1 MSSSGPFSVRTPAE
15 LAFSYYDPANIGVAL
30 EVMASPTFW
39 FSLLVC
45 NLITFG
51 ARYAERTYLWAFKPQ
66 DTNILSEKERKD
78 GLMQDLSA
86 PTRARLAGL
95 GAVRADLSKSAASM
109 ERGGEDALRE
119 QYASGSLASGG
130 DLEMRGSVV
139 GDLMVSKPEWQRT
152 STKIRFA
159 NHARSASGTTYT
171 LK

>member
-1 MSSSGPFSVRTPAE
+1 
-15 LAFSYYDPANIGVAL
+15 
-30 EVMASPTFW
+30 
-39 FSLLVC
+39 
-45 NLITFG
+45 
-51 ARYAERTYLWAFKPQ
+51 
-66 DTNILSEKERKD
+66 
-78 GLMQDLSA
+78 MQDLSA